1 MVAQDGTLLN
11 NSNYEFLKKVTHSG
25 KIVRELQ
32 DLSMSLRM
40 IPLQATFQ
48 KMNRLVRDTAQKKNK
63 MVKLITDGEETE
75 VDRNMVDLIKDPL
88 VHILRNAVD
97 HGIEMP
103 DVREANGKSATGT
116 VKLSAFHSGGNV
128 VVQIQDDGKGLDK
141 DKIIKKAIDKGILSP
156 DSNISDEEAI

>member
-1 MVAQDGTLLN
+1 M
-11 NSNYEFLKKVTHSG
+11 
-25 KIVRELQ
+25 
-32 DLSMSLRM
+32 
-40 IPLQATFQ
+40 QATFQ

-103 DVREANGKSATGT
+103 DVREANGKSPTGT

-128 VVQIQDDGKGLDK
+128 VVQIQDDGQRFG
-141 DKIIKKAIDKGILSP
+141 
-156 DSNISDEEAI
+156 